1 VGRIGA
7 MSHAFHHPC
16 VESLVFFAICRNH
29 RSTMREWTPIK
40 TIPYHLPWV
49 LGIAIVMAVTGPFG
63 SYETMGLGKRLL
75 YFTIIGILSWA
86 LVIGFIVALRQIE
99 AFNRWPIVIR
109 MALAGSLAAVP
120 MTAAIIVVHG
130 WLVRPIPWRV
140 YAQIFPETAFLA
152 VVISTLVGLFIE
164 RRLHAEADSERAR
177 VAASVATSVAAGP
190 ALASGAEPLAPD
202 FFRRV
207 PPALGRDLL
216 ALEMEDHYLRI
227 HTVLGSDLILL
238 RLRDALAEL
247 GPSRGRQVHRSWW
260 VAEGAIASVERN
272 AGRPVL
278 VLRNGLRVP
287 VSKSFRDQIKQAG
300 WLG

>member
-1 VGRIGA
+1 MQCNGDGLGRIVA
-7 MSHAFHHPC
+7 TLRTFHRPC
-16 VESLVFFAICRNH
+16 VESLAFFAICRDH
-29 RSTMREWTPIK
+29 RSTMREWSPVR

-49 LGIAIVMAVTGPFG
+49 LGIAIVMGVTGPFG

-75 YFTIIGILSWA
+75 YFTITGVLAWA

-109 MALAGSLAAVP
+109 MTLAGILAAVP
-120 MTAAIIVVHG
+120 TTAAIIIVHG
-130 WLVRPIPWRV
+130 WLAWPIPWRAFP
-140 YAQIFPETAFLA
+140 YIFPQTAFLA
-152 VVISTLVGLFIE
+152 VVISTLVGLFVE

-177 VAASVATSVAAGP
+177 VAEAPASTLGV
-190 ALASGAEPLAPD
+190 EPVAPD

-227 HTVLGSDLILL
+227 HTALGSDLILL

-272 AGRPVL
+272 AGRNVL
-278 VLRNGLRVP
+278 ALRNGLRVP
-287 VSKSFRDQIKQAG
+287 VSKTFREQVKEAG
-300 WLG
+300 WLD

>member
-1 VGRIGA
+1 VGRIIGTPRL
-7 MSHAFHHPC
+7 FHHC
-16 VESLVFFAICRNH
+16 CAESLVFFVICRDH
-29 RSTMREWTPIK
+29 HSTMREWTPVR

-49 LGIAIVMAVTGPFG
+49 MGISVVMAVTGPFG
-63 SYETMGLGKRLL
+63 TYETIGLGKRLL
-75 YFTIIGILSWA
+75 YFTITGILAWA
-86 LVIGFIVALRQIE
+86 LVVGFIITLRQIE

-109 MALAGSLAAVP
+109 MALAGILAAVP
-120 MTAAIIVVHG
+120 TTAAVIIVHS
-130 WLVRPIPWRV
+130 WLVWPMPWRAFP
-140 YAQIFPETAFLA
+140 YIFPQTAFLA
-152 VVISTLVGLFIE
+152 VVISILVGLFVE

-177 VAASVATSVAAGP
+177 VAENVDAAP
-190 ALASGAEPLAPD
+190 APGAQPVAPD

-207 PPALGRDLL
+207 PPALGRDLQ

-227 HTVLGSDLILL
+227 HTALGSDLILL

-260 VAEGAIASVERN
+260 VAEGAIASAERN

-287 VSKSFRDQIKQAG
+287 VSKSFREPVKAAG
-300 WLG
+300 WLD